1 VRESLPLLAE
11 AYGETQLQRGARC
24 GWVMVLSK
32 GKVGTRKHGGE
43 REILPFNLTV
53 LLKPWCMYLKGDV
66 PQLMDADEVD
76 AHASGLLT
84 LYTSKYDE
92 PNTNHSLRCL
102 VLRVI
107 KTF

>member
-1 VRESLPLLAE
+1 MGHGAFKGEGRHQKAWRRERDS
-11 AYGETQLQRGARC
+11 
-24 GWVMVLSK
+24 S
-32 GKVGTRKHGGE
+32 
-43 REILPFNLTV
+43 FNPTV
-53 LLKPWCMYLKGDV
+53 LQKPWCMYLKGDV